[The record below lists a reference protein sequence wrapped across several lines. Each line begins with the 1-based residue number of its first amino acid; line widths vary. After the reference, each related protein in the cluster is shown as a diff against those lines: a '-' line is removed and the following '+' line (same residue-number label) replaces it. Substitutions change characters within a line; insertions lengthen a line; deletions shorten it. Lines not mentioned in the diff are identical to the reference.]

1 MRNRAVQE
9 ALAEHL
15 ATRPVRAKSLVVTV
29 FGDAIAPHGGTVWL
43 AGLIALLAPFGINE
57 RAVRTTV
64 FRLAAEGWLKGTQVG
79 RRSHY
84 GLTESGRR
92 RFEAAFRK
100 IYGAADPDW
109 DGRWCVLIEA
119 GKPLSAARR
128 RALRDQLG
136 WSGFGQIGASAWAH
150 PTLEEAAAAALL
162 DEFRARNHVVVLHAT
177 VDGGQPSAPLAAM
190 VRDGWDLERL
200 ERDYRAFIER
210 FRPIHR
216 ALDRARAASLD
227 PEQCFMV
234 RTLAIHEYRRVM
246 LRDPLLPRALL
257 PERWP
262 GAAARELCRELYRL
276 TQPETE
282 RHLVATLEAPE
293 GALAPAS
300 PYFYARFGGLA

>member
-1 MRNRAVQE
+1 MKNRAVQE

-84 GLTESGRR
+84 ALTDSGRR

-100 IYGAADPDW
+100 IYGTADVPW
-109 DGRWCVLIEA
+109 NGRWCLIVEA
-119 GKPLSAARR
+119 GKPLSPARR
-128 RALRDQLG
+128 RALRDALG
-136 WSGFGQIGASAWAH
+136 WSGFGQIGAAAWAH
-150 PTLEEAAAAALL
+150 PTLDEASVGALL
-162 DEFRARNHVVVLHAT
+162 DELRARNHVVVMHA
-177 VDGGQPSAPLAAM
+177 VIDGGQPSGPLAVM

-210 FRPIHR
+210 FRPILR
-216 ALDRARAASLD
+216 ALERGHGESLD

-234 RTLAIHEYRRVM
+234 RTLTIHEYRRVM
-246 LRDPLLPRALL
+246 LRDPLLPPALL
-257 PERWP
+257 PDRWP
-262 GAAARELCRELYRL
+262 GAGARELCRDLYRL
-276 TQPETE
+276 TQPDTE
-282 RHLVATLEAPE
+282 AHLAATLEAPE
-293 GALAPAS
+293 GPLPAAS
-300 PYFYARFGGLA
+300 AYSYERFGGLV